1 MIVLVGFMGA
11 GKSTVGRLVAAHT
24 GLPFIDTDEVM
35 ERTQRASIA
44 QLFTR
49 AGEVAFRTL
58 EREAAAEVL
67 AGRDAVIALG
77 GGALG
82 DPATCALL
90 EWHTVVHLDVTYPE
104 AMRRVGKDP
113 GRPMLHV
120 DDPKA
125 LYEQRKTV
133 YARHADHRIAT
144 DGRTPADVA
153 TEVMSVALPATAAT
167 EREHEVRVHLRDA
180 GYSIFVGSDLISD
193 LLRYLPAPSW
203 GKAFVVTHPSLVER
217 AKQLVDALAEAGN
230 ETHVLTVD
238 EGERSKD
245 LSVATR
251 LYGELAAA
259 GGRRTDLMVAFG
271 GGVVCDLAGFVASTY
286 HRGMPVLH
294 VPTTLLAQVDAA
306 IGGKTA
312 VDLPQGKN
320 LVGTFHQPT
329 AVVCDVE
336 LLQTLPDEE
345 LRSGLAEVV
354 KYGLI
359 ADPGLLGFLV
369 EHHPEITARDAGVL
383 INLVRRSVA
392 IKAGVVE
399 RDERESGEREA
410 LNYGHTFGHALEHV
424 TGMRHGEAISVGM
437 MAAAFL
443 GVDLGLL
450 AGSARDVHFT
460 TLDTLGLPTKVG
472 ASVDGILEVLQ
483 RDKKHR
489 DSLRFV
495 VLDDIGSPRV
505 GVEARLDQ
513 AEAALRKVVA

>member
-1 MIVLVGFMGA
+1 VIVLVGFMGA
-11 GKSTVGRLVAAHT
+11 GKTTVGRLVAAHA

-35 ERTQRASIA
+35 ERTQGESIA
-44 QLFTR
+44 DLFTR
-49 AGEVAFRTL
+49 VGEVTFRTL
-58 EREAAAEVL
+58 ERDTAADVL
-67 AGRDAVIALG
+67 AGREAVIALG

-113 GRPMLHV
+113 GRPMLRI

-133 YARHADHRIAT
+133 YARHADHRIPT
-144 DGRTPADVA
+144 DGLTPAEIATKVVA
-153 TEVMSVALPATAAT
+153 VAGAQPATPRA
-167 EREHEVRVHLRDA
+167 HQIDVHLADR
-180 GYSIFVGSDLISD
+180 GYSVFVGSDLISD
-193 LLRYLPAPSW
+193 LGRYLPAPPGS
-203 GKAFVVTHPSLVER
+203 KAFVVTHPSLAER
-217 AKQLVDALAEAGN
+217 AKQLVDSLTELGS
-230 ETHVLTVD
+230 EVHVLTVD
-238 EGERSKD
+238 EGEGSKD
-245 LSVATR
+245 LSVAAR
-251 LYGELAAA
+251 LYGDLAAA
-259 GGRRTDLMVAFG
+259 GGRRSDLLIGFG

-312 VDLPQGKN
+312 VDLPHGKN
-320 LVGTFHQPT
+320 LVGTFHQPV

-336 LLQTLPDEE
+336 LLETLPDEE

-369 EHHPEITARDAGVL
+369 EHHPEIVGRDTGVL
-383 INLVRRSVA
+383 TNIVRRSVA
-392 IKAGVVE
+392 IKARVVE
-399 RDERESGEREA
+399 HDEREAGEREV

-437 MAAAFL
+437 MAAASL

-450 AGSARDVHFT
+450 PEPARNVHFT
-460 TLDTLGLPTKVG
+460 TLDTLGLPTR
-472 ASVDGILEVLQ
+472 ADGPIDEVLNVLQ

-489 DSLRFV
+489 SALRFV
-495 VLDDIGSPRV
+495 VLTDIGSPRV
-505 GVEARLDQ
+505 GVEASLDQ
-513 AEAALRKVVA
+513 AGAALRKVMS